1 MFVQLIQG
9 KVSSREDL
17 ERQIHRWD
25 ADLRPGAVGFLGTTA
40 GVTADGMA
48 FLAARFASEEQARA
62 NSARSEQGA
71 WWTETEKCF
80 SGPVAFIDSSDVQV
94 VIEPTD
100 DAGFVQ
106 VITSTVSDRARLE
119 ALNERVSSEL
129 ATSRPDV
136 IGAVTV
142 WDGDRAIDIT
152 YFSSEAE
159 AREGEKKE
167 LPAEHKAI
175 FEEWQSL
182 LSDVTYLDLSSPLL
196 L

>member
-9 KVSSREDL
+9 TVANAEDL
-17 ERQIHRWD
+17 ERQLERWE
-25 ADLRPGAVGFLGTTA
+25 AELRPGAAGFLGSTG
-40 GVTADGMA
+40 GVAADGTA

-62 NSARSEQGA
+62 NSARPEQGA
-71 WWTETEKCF
+71 WWSETEKCF
-80 SGPVAFIDSSDVQV
+80 TGQVSFTDSTDVQV
-94 VIEPTD
+94 VIEPRN

-106 VITSTVSDRARLE
+106 VITSTVSDRARLDQ
-119 ALNERVSSEL
+119 LNEVVASEL
-129 ATSRPDV
+129 TKSRPDV
-136 IGAVTV
+136 VGAVTV

-167 LPAEHKAI
+167 LPAEHKAM

-182 LSDVTYLDLSSPLL
+182 LSDVTYLDLPKPIIA
-196 L
+196 